1 MKSNI
6 VAVAN
11 EQVPIVT
18 VCRMLGL
25 ELPDDVGEGR
35 SRKVPCPFGAIYHS
49 DGGVDPTMRIYPE
62 SNSAFCFSCSIS
74 YTPVALAAKGM
85 GLNPHAAAARLL
97 DVIGHRPLDLAGQ
110 WSAANSYA
118 PTLDTAMLAD
128 ALKTYCRRICPA
140 WSSAQ
145 FDAQVAATLTKCLS
159 LLDLVKTPE
168 DVEHWLTRCKAAMA
182 VVLEPIESKE
192 HAVSS
197 GDTARHQ
204 EGLC

>member
-97 DVIGHRPLDLAGQ
+97 DVIGYRPMDLAGQ
-110 WSAANSYA
+110 WSDALAYA
-118 PTLDTAMLAD
+118 PVPDTAMMAD
-128 ALKTYCRRICPA
+128 ALKTFCRRVCPA

-145 FDAQVAATLTKCLS
+145 FEPQVAAVLTRCLS
-159 LLDLVKTPE
+159 LLDLVKTE
-168 DVEHWLTRCKAAMA
+168 QDVEPWLTRCKEAMQ
-182 VVLEPIESKE
+182 VVLASVASKE
-192 HAVSS
+192 HAVLS
-197 GDTARHQ
+197 GDTAHHQ